1 METES
6 LSDVDINITEK
17 YQSLESN
24 KLISYEL
31 STSNTITSEFTLTEK
46 EKQCFSIIMD
56 ILKKHNLTSTI
67 CRVAGGW
74 VRDKLLG
81 KESDDIDIAL
91 NDMKG
96 STLATLINEE
106 LYPGKNKVGI
116 IQQNVEKGKNLETA
130 TIKINNTWIDLVNL
144 RCEDKNKIGTPV
156 TDAERRDLSINSLF
170 YNINEGKVE
179 DFTNKGIKDLQNGII
194 ETPIDAEITFK
205 DDPLRILRMLRF
217 AIKYKFRIGYNIN
230 NYIGKNKENIIKN
243 FYENISKERIEK
255 ELYKIFNMNNSSF
268 AIAYLYTFNILDIIL
283 LTKDYDSET
292 NYDNIF
298 LKIANIYILGE
309 YLFTKSKIFD
319 IEINPENFNKVDFSL
334 LLLTL
339 YFRNKKNNNDLSL
352 MNQQILKF
360 TYKTSTDFL
369 KSNYLMCAYFDELFG
384 LINQE
389 NYNRLLIG
397 KTLRKITYKNILPCL
412 YTSIAYE
419 YVEKNQLNNL
429 LDNID
434 NNCLENI
441 IEKNKRFFNYI
452 KNEDMMHID
461 KMKPLFNGK
470 ELLEKLNMKAGKEIG
485 ILIEYLL
492 DEQIKD
498 PKLSKDDA
506 IELLKKKKDEIV
518 INVNENTNDK
528 NNHSKKNNNKKNKKG
543 K

>member
-1 METES
+1 MELETLNEE
-6 LSDVDINITEK
+6 DIKVIEK

-31 STSNTITSEFTLTEK
+31 NTNNTINEEFSLTEK
-46 EKQCFSIIMD
+46 EKECFSIIMN
-56 ILKKHNLTSTI
+56 ILKKNNLTSTI

-96 STLATLINEE
+96 STLANLINEE

-130 TIKINNTWIDLVNL
+130 TIKVCQTWIDLVNL
-144 RCEDKNKIGTPV
+144 RCDDKNKIGTPL

-179 DFTNKGIKDLQNGII
+179 DFTNKGIHDLENGII
-194 ETPIDAEITFK
+194 ETPIDAEITFR

-217 AIKYKFRIGYNIN
+217 AIKYKFRIGFNIN
-230 NYIGKNKENIIKN
+230 NYIEKNKEEIVKN
-243 FYENISKERIEK
+243 FYDNISKERIEK
-255 ELYKIFNMNNSSF
+255 ELYKVFNMNNSSF
-268 AIAYLYTFNILDIIL
+268 AIAYLYSFNILDIIL
-283 LTKDYDSET
+283 LTKNYDQEN

-298 LKIANIYILGE
+298 LKIANLYILGE
-309 YLFTKSKIFD
+309 YLLEKTKIFE
-319 IEINPENFNKVDFSL
+319 IEMNPENFNKIDYSL

-339 YFRNKKNNNDLSL
+339 YFRNIKNNNDNSL

-360 TYKTSTDFL
+360 TYKTSTDYL
-369 KSNYLMCAYFDELFG
+369 KSNYLMCAYFDELYN

-389 NYNRLLIG
+389 NYNRLFIG
-397 KTLRKITYKNILPCL
+397 KVLRKITYKNILPCL
-412 YTSIAYE
+412 YASIAYE
-419 YVEKNQLNNL
+419 YIEKTQLNNL
-429 LDNID
+429 MNDID
-434 NNCLENI
+434 NNLLQNI
-441 IEKNKRFFNYI
+441 IEKNKRFLSYI
-452 KNEDMMHID
+452 INEDMMHID

-470 ELLEKLNMKAGKEIG
+470 EILEKLNIKAGKELG
-485 ILIEYLL
+485 FLIEYLI

-498 PKLSKDDA
+498 PKLNKDDA
-506 IELLKKKKDEIV
+506 IVLLKKKKDEIGL
-518 INVNENTNDK
+518 IVNDNK

>member
-1 METES
+1 MELETLNEE
-6 LSDVDINITEK
+6 DIKVIEK

-31 STSNTITSEFTLTEK
+31 NTNNKINKEFSLTEK
-46 EKQCFSIIMD
+46 EKECFSIIMN
-56 ILKKHNLTSTI
+56 ILKKNNLTSTI

-96 STLATLINEE
+96 STLANLINEE

-130 TIKINNTWIDLVNL
+130 TIKVCQTWIDLVNL
-144 RCEDKNKIGTPV
+144 RCEDKNKIGTPL

-170 YNINEGKVE
+170 YNINEEKVE
-179 DFTNKGIKDLQNGII
+179 DFTNKGIHDLENGII
-194 ETPIDAEITFK
+194 ETPIDAEITFR

-217 AIKYKFRIGYNIN
+217 AIKYKFRIGFNIN
-230 NYIGKNKENIIKN
+230 NYIEKNKEEIVKN
-243 FYENISKERIEK
+243 FYDNISKERIEK
-255 ELYKIFNMNNSSF
+255 ELYKVFNMNNSSF
-268 AIAYLYTFNILDIIL
+268 AIAYLYSFNILDIIL
-283 LTKDYDSET
+283 LTKNYDQEN

-298 LKIANIYILGE
+298 LKIANLYILGE
-309 YLFTKSKIFD
+309 YLLEKTKIFE
-319 IEINPENFNKVDFSL
+319 IEMNPENFNKIDYSL

-339 YFRNKKNNNDLSL
+339 YFRNIKNNNDNSL

-360 TYKTSTDFL
+360 TYKTSTDYL
-369 KSNYLMCAYFDELFG
+369 KSNYLMCAYFDELYN

-389 NYNRLLIG
+389 NYNRLFIG
-397 KTLRKITYKNILPCL
+397 KVLRKITYKNILPCL
-412 YTSIAYE
+412 YASIVYE
-419 YVEKNQLNNL
+419 YIEKTQLNNL
-429 LDNID
+429 MNDID
-434 NNCLENI
+434 NNLLQNI
-441 IEKNKRFFNYI
+441 IEKNKRFLSYI
-452 KNEDMMHID
+452 INEDMMHID

-470 ELLEKLNMKAGKEIG
+470 EILEKLNIKAGKELG
-485 ILIEYLL
+485 ILIEYLI
-492 DEQIKD
+492 DEQIKE
-498 PKLSKDDA
+498 PKLNKDDA
-506 IELLKKKKDEIV
+506 IVLLKKKKDEIGL
-518 INVNENTNDK
+518 IVNDNK

>member
-1 METES
+1 MEIET
-6 LSDVDINITEK
+6 LTDDDINIIEK

-31 STSNTITSEFTLTEK
+31 KTNNKINKEFALTEE
-46 EKQCFSIIMD
+46 EKNCFSIIID
-56 ILKKHNLTSTI
+56 ILKKNNLTSTI

-96 STLATLINEE
+96 STLANLINEE

-130 TIKINNTWIDLVNL
+130 TIKINKRWIDLVNL
-144 RCEDKNKIGTPV
+144 RCEDKNKIGTPL

-179 DFTNKGIKDLQNGII
+179 DFTNKGIKDLENGII

-217 AIKYKFRIGYNIN
+217 AIKYRFRIGFNIN
-230 NYIGKNKENIIKN
+230 NYIEKDKENITKN
-243 FYENISKERIEK
+243 FYENISRERIEK

-292 NYDNIF
+292 NYENIF

-309 YLFTKSKIFD
+309 YLLTKNKIFE
-319 IEINPENFNKVDFSL
+319 IEMNSENFNKIDYSL

-339 YFRNKKNNNDLSL
+339 YFRDKKNNNDNSL

-360 TYKTSTDFL
+360 TYKTSTDYL
-369 KSNYLMCAYFDELFG
+369 KSNYLMCAYFDELYN
-384 LINQE
+384 LITNE

-397 KTLRKITYKNILPCL
+397 KALRKITYKNILPCI
-412 YTSIAYE
+412 YASIAYE
-419 YVEKNQLNNL
+419 YIETNQLNTL
-429 LDNID
+429 MDNID
-434 NNCLENI
+434 SNCLQNI
-441 IEKNKRFFNYI
+441 IEKNKRFLNYI

-470 ELLEKLNMKAGKEIG
+470 EILEKLNMKAGKELG
-485 ILIEYLL
+485 ILIEFLI
-492 DEQIKD
+492 DEQIKE

-518 INVNENTNDK
+518 INIDTNDK
-528 NNHSKKNNNKKNKKG
+528 NNHSKKNSNKKNKKG

>member
-1 METES
+1 MELETLNEE
-6 LSDVDINITEK
+6 DIKVIEK

-31 STSNTITSEFTLTEK
+31 NTNNTINEEFSLTEK
-46 EKQCFSIIMD
+46 EKECFSIIMN
-56 ILKKHNLTSTI
+56 ILKKNNLTSTI

-96 STLATLINEE
+96 STLANLINEE

-130 TIKINNTWIDLVNL
+130 TIKVCQTWIDLVNL
-144 RCEDKNKIGTPV
+144 RCEDKNKIGTPL

-179 DFTNKGIKDLQNGII
+179 DFTNKGIHDLENGII
-194 ETPIDAEITFK
+194 ETPIDAEITFR

-217 AIKYKFRIGYNIN
+217 AIKYKFRIGFNIN
-230 NYIGKNKENIIKN
+230 NYIEKNKEEIVKN
-243 FYENISKERIEK
+243 FYDNISKERIEK
-255 ELYKIFNMNNSSF
+255 ELYKVFNMNNSSF
-268 AIAYLYTFNILDIIL
+268 AIAYLYSFNILDIIL
-283 LTKDYDSET
+283 LTKNYDQEN

-298 LKIANIYILGE
+298 LKIANLYILGE
-309 YLFTKSKIFD
+309 YLLEKTKIFE
-319 IEINPENFNKVDFSL
+319 IEMNPENFNKIDYSL

-339 YFRNKKNNNDLSL
+339 YFRNIKNNNDNSL

-360 TYKTSTDFL
+360 TYKTSTDYL
-369 KSNYLMCAYFDELFG
+369 KSNYLMCAYFDELYN

-389 NYNRLLIG
+389 NYNRLFIG
-397 KTLRKITYKNILPCL
+397 KVLRKITYKNILPCL
-412 YTSIAYE
+412 YASIAYE
-419 YVEKNQLNNL
+419 YIEKTQLNNL
-429 LDNID
+429 MNDID
-434 NNCLENI
+434 NNLLQNI
-441 IEKNKRFFNYI
+441 IEKNKRFLSYI
-452 KNEDMMHID
+452 INEDMMHID

-470 ELLEKLNMKAGKEIG
+470 EILEKLNIKAGKELG
-485 ILIEYLL
+485 FLIEYLI

-498 PKLSKDDA
+498 PKLNKDDA
-506 IELLKKKKDEIV
+506 IVLLKKKKDEIGL
-518 INVNENTNDK
+518 IVNDNK